1 MILMKRD
8 VDFFFFF
15 PFLLLF
21 RSLDSLG
28 RINFIYDTKSREE
41 NFSVRLTV
49 TNVIINDTI

>member
-41 NFSVRLTV
+41 NFSV
-49 TNVIINDTI
+49 